1 MKIKKGTGR
10 PQQITMRT
18 VILLADAI
26 SHNTNITDS
35 CRFVGISRSSFYYY
49 LKKNQVFA
57 ERMAS
62 AKQNQRKVTMSFWT
76 IP

>member
-1 MKIKKGTGR
+1 MDIKKATGR

-18 VILLADAI
+18 VIILADAI

-35 CRFVGISRSSFYYY
+35 CRFAGISRSSFYYY
-49 LKKNQVFA
+49 LKNNQVFA
-57 ERMAS
+57 ERMAT
-62 AKQNQRKVTMSFWT
+62 AKENKTKVTMSFWT

>member
-1 MKIKKGTGR
+1 MEIKKATGR

-18 VILLADAI
+18 VIILADAI
-26 SHNTNITDS
+26 AHNTNVTDS
-35 CRFVGISRSSFYYY
+35 CRFAGISRSSFYHY
-49 LKKNQVFA
+49 LKNNQVFA

-62 AKQNQRKVTMSFWT
+62 AKQNQAKVTMSFWT